1 MNNVS
6 LPTGYQW
13 KRIALNSV
21 FVFLAAFIAALQ
33 SLGFNFSEPQLLL
46 QFDVSL
52 SVLASAAVTG
62 CFAVIK
68 ALWTTFF
75 EPPVK

>member
-1 MNNVS
+1 MKNFS
-6 LPTGYQW
+6 FPTSYQW
-13 KRIALNSV
+13 KRIVLNSV
-21 FVFLAAFIAALQ
+21 FVFVAAFIAALQ
-33 SLGFNFSEPQLLL
+33 ALGFNFAEPQLLL

-68 ALWTTFF
+68 ALWTTLF
-75 EPPVK
+75 EPPVQ